1 MFRVDMRH
9 ILGHVTEFGQFS
21 AELTDVAETVIDAGC
36 RLCEAEL
43 QTEFGSPTLADGSPC
58 PLAVCALGKL
68 GGQELGFASDI
79 ELMFVYEGDG
89 STTGSRRISNAEYF
103 ARLVE
108 QMLRVLSSPR
118 EGIFEIDLRLR
129 PYGRAG
135 SLAVSRP
142 SFADYFAPDGPA
154 WPFERQ
160 ALVKLRPIAG
170 DLAFS
175 DNIVW
180 LRDQIVFSGRPF
192 EVAAFRAMR
201 DRQVRQLASPSHFN
215 AKLSPGGLVDVEYVV
230 QGLQITHG
238 HRDASIRATNTL
250 GALSALES
258 FGVVSADEY
267 VRLRDA
273 YVFLR
278 RLIDALRVV
287 RGNARDLTVPG
298 LDTEEFAFLARRLG
312 FAHDSSAL
320 HDDLTR
326 HTQQVR
332 ELGRLIV

>member
-1 MFRVDMRH
+1 
-9 ILGHVTEFGQFS
+9 
-21 AELTDVAETVIDAGC
+21 
-36 RLCEAEL
+36 
-43 QTEFGSPTLADGSPC
+43 
-58 PLAVCALGKL
+58 VCALGKL

-89 STTGSRRISNAEYF
+89 STTGPRRISNAEYF

-135 SLAVSRP
+135 SLAVSRT
-142 SFADYFAPDGPA
+142 SFAEYFSPDGPA

-170 DLAFS
+170 DLAFG
-175 DNIVW
+175 DDLVR
-180 LRDQIVFSGRPF
+180 LRDHIVFAGRPF
-192 EVAAFRAMR
+192 DVAAFRAMR

-215 AKLSPGGLVDVEYVV
+215 AKLSPGGLVDVEYLV

-238 HRDASIRATNTL
+238 HRDASVRATNSL
-250 GALSALES
+250 GALSALEAL
-258 FGVVSADEY
+258 GVVSADEY
-267 VRLRDA
+267 IRMCDA

-287 RGNARDLTVPG
+287 RGNARDLTVPDS
-298 LDTEEFAFLARRLG
+298 DTEEFAFLARRLG
-312 FAHDSSAL
+312 FAHDSTAL